1 MTAEGEGKPGHC
13 WVVRCGIC
21 FRLPKIQ
28 CTRVMITLTVSN
40 SRNHFSPTIHT
51 IWTPGINLR
60 GDTQA
65 MVVMCLVYS
74 FDSPGSY
81 PHMSIGVQSFHVI
94 ARRDCTCSHTSVFD
108 AVRVKYW
115 KGTYSVTFVTSVPWL
130 WNEYCVPGRAMSCN
144 PHTLLSKKSEMGR
157 RSGVYIARRP
167 SHFGGLWRA
176 AKP

>member
-115 KGTYSVTFVTSVPWL
+115 KGTYSVTFVTSVPWHMERVL
-130 WNEYCVPGRAMSCN
+130 
-144 PHTLLSKKSEMGR
+144 
-157 RSGVYIARRP
+157 RSWPCYELQSSYSSFEEIWDG
-167 SHFGGLWRA
+167 A
-176 AKP
+176 AKRPFI